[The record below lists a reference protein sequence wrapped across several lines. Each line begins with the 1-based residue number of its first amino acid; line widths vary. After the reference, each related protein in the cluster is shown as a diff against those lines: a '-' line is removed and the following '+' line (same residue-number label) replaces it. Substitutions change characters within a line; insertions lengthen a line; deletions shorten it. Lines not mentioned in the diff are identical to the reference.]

1 MINDTKK
8 KCLIISG
15 GEYDTAGIMD
25 VRLSYDLIIAC
36 DRGYAYAGKMGI
48 RPDVLVSDFDSYSG
62 PVEDDVIIKKHPSK
76 KADTDT
82 KLALKYAMEKGYER
96 VDVICAL
103 GGRFDHTFA
112 NCECGVYA
120 AARNVDFR
128 ILSSSAYLYFL
139 NGKSK
144 ECNLIE
150 LEPKDGFGLS
160 VFCLSG
166 KCSGVNIKNAAYELQ
181 DAELTNDSSAFT
193 GQSNEFADGC
203 NAVISLSDGDMM
215 IAVCRK

>member
-1 MINDTKK
+1 MINDSKK

-15 GEYDTAGIMD
+15 GEYDTAGILD

-36 DRGYAYAGKMGI
+36 DRGYVYAEKMGI

-128 ILSSSAYLYFL
+128 ILSSSNYIYFI

-144 ECNLIE
+144 ECSQVE

-166 KCSGVNIKNAAYELQ
+166 KLQ
-181 DAELTNDSSAFT
+181 RARA
-193 GQSNEFADGC
+193 GINEVDE
-203 NAVISLSDGDMM
+203 AVRFLRLSFDLVSRRLFHG
-215 IAVCRK
+215 IAGPIGPNVRKQFGAVR